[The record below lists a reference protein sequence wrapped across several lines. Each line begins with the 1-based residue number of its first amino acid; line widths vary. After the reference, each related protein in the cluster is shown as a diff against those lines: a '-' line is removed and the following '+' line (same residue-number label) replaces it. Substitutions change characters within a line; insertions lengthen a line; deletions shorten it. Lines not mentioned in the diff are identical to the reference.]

1 MKTTRSRREST
12 TTVLDR
18 PPLSRDSPPT
28 VGRGR
33 AACHHGELLQGCFP
47 DERGGRRNGLVTLL
61 VDGPATYSE
70 FRRDPLLAPSDI
82 RVDPPDRTNTA
93 RAAALA
99 VAECARRTGRQPG
112 GGRVLLRGGV
122 PVGVGMGSS
131 TSDLIATVRAVADS
145 YGTTLSPD
153 TIADIAIRVETAS
166 DPLMLDDRPLLF
178 AQREGT
184 VIEVLGDRLPPLLV
198 VGCLTGGGAPVDT
211 AALPADD
218 YDDGELAVFARLR
231 EDIRHA
237 IRRHDPVLLGRVCT
251 RSALLN
257 QRRLPKPELPLL
269 VEVAES
275 TGAVGVQVAHSG
287 NVAGVLFPAGHPGVG
302 ERAETCARLVER
314 SGIPVTSVFTTPTS
328 RPTTSPGGGPCTTTS
343 RRPSGPLT

>member
-1 MKTTRSRREST
+1 MKTARSRPEAA

-18 PPLSRDSPPT
+18 PPLTGGPPPA

-47 DERGGRRNGLVTLL
+47 DGRGGRRNGLVTLP
-61 VDGPATYSE
+61 VAEPATHAE
-70 FRRDPLLAPSDI
+70 FRRDRALSPSDI

-99 VAECARRTGRQPG
+99 VAECARRTGQRPD

-131 TSDLIATVRAVADS
+131 TSDLIAAVRAVADS
-145 YGTTLSPD
+145 YGTTLPARVVAA
-153 TIADIAIRVETAS
+153 IAVRVETAS

-184 VIEVLGDRLPPLLV
+184 VIEVLGDRLPPLV
-198 VGCLTGGGAPVDT
+198 VVSCLTGGGAPVDT
-211 AALPADD
+211 AALPSDD
-218 YDDGELAVFARLR
+218 YDDEEVEVFAGLR
-231 EDIRHA
+231 ADIRRA
-237 IRRHDPVLLGRVCT
+237 IRRGDPELLGRVCT
-251 RSALLN
+251 RSARLN

-269 VEVAES
+269 IEVAERA
-275 TGAVGVQVAHSG
+275 GAVGVQVAHSG
-287 NVAGVLFPAGHPGVG
+287 NVAGVLFAAGRTGAG
-302 ERAETCARLVER
+302 RRANACADLLGRA
-314 SGIPVTSVFTTPTS
+314 GIPITSVFTT
-328 RPTTSPGGGPCTTTS
+328 
-343 RRPSGPLT
+343 SGS